1 MKTSLNN
8 KDVLS
13 LQDLS
18 SEEILS
24 ILRLSGNLKNELMSG
39 DGEKA
44 SQLLKGKVLG
54 MIFQKPSTRTRV
66 SFETG
71 IFHLGGNALYL
82 STNDMQLS
90 RGESIEDTGRTLS
103 LYVNCIVAR
112 VYEHADLQLLA
123 DSASIPVINGLSDT
137 FHPCQILAD
146 LLTIQEHKKKMKG
159 LNLAWIGDGNNVCN
173 DLLLGCAKTGINMT
187 AACPHGYEPLEQ
199 IVRLAKEEEQ
209 KTGAEITI
217 IDDPLQATKDADI
230 IVTDTFLSIGKD
242 QEKTTREE
250 AFLPRYQ
257 VNSDLLKNA
266 KRDVIFMHCLP
277 AKRGQ
282 EVTSEVIDGSSSVIW
297 DEAENRLHV
306 QKALMC
312 MLMLRRERNN
322 VLNRYKQQTLIL
334 LWQSNQK

>member
-24 ILRLSGNLKNELMSG
+24 ILRLSGNLKNELKNG

-71 IFHLGGNALYL
+71 IFQLGGNALYL

-112 VYEHADLQLLA
+112 VYEHADVQILA
-123 DSASIPVINGLSDT
+123 HSASIPVINGLSNT

-217 IDDPLQATKDADI
+217 TDDPLQATKDADI

-242 QEKTTREE
+242 QDKTTREE

-297 DEAENRLHV
+297 NEAENRLHV

-312 MLMLRRERNN
+312 MLMLKKR
-322 VLNRYKQQTLIL
+322 K
-334 LWQSNQK
+334 K